1 MKKYTKAEQKKLL
14 DAMPEHVKK
23 SIVKMV
29 EKENMKGQGGAGITD
44 ILKKAKSL
52 MGPLASVVGPI
63 ALKEFILPALK
74 KKLGAGKKTPV
85 KSRIKR
91 LAPIDLLT
99 LSY

>member
-14 DAMPEHVKK
+14 DAMPAHVKK

-74 KKLGAGKKTPV
+74 KKLEGGKKTPI
-85 KSRIKR
+85 KRQIKR
-91 LAPIDLLT
+91 LAPIDLL
-99 LSY
+99 SQ